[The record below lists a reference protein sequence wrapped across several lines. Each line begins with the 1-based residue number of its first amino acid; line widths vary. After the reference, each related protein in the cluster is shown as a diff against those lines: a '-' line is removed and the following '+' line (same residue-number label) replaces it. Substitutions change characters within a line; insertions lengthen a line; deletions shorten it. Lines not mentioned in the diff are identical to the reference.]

1 MYFSIFSLSSG
12 NIRWSFV
19 AEYSHISTYL
29 NAIISQNLSGNF
41 GVMSGKCQGN
51 VRELFCGFL
60 FSGMNPVDR
69 HGAYYIK
76 SITITIT
83 ITCYMLILLLLL
95 LLLKCLP
102 ITITITITGA
112 PITIT
117 ITTTYVFYKDNEQN
131 ER

>member
-1 MYFSIFSLSSG
+1 MYFSLFSLSSG

-60 FSGMNPVDR
+60 V
-69 HGAYYIK
+69 
-76 SITITIT
+76 
-83 ITCYMLILLLLL
+83 
-95 LLLKCLP
+95 
-102 ITITITITGA
+102 
-112 PITIT
+112 
-117 ITTTYVFYKDNEQN
+117 
-131 ER
+131 